1 MKIHRSAVGILAAL
15 VAALAFT
22 AVAFAANPHFVSG
35 NATINQ
41 NGSLNCS
48 FKIAGLGNEPQ
59 DVTCTATGTFVYQ
72 CFNNGGNHPK
82 AGNKETV
89 SAQLSTTQQFQPHN
103 GQITGSLLLGPS
115 GPGDFSCPSGQ
126 TLYLQSAQ
134 YSNIV
139 LSSPGLEDLSLGST
153 GTVTLHQQV

>member
-1 MKIHRSAVGILAAL
+1 MYSYRNV
-15 VAALAFT
+15 
-22 AVAFAANPHFVSG
+22 
-35 NATINQ
+35 
-41 NGSLNCS
+41 
-48 FKIAGLGNEPQ
+48 
-59 DVTCTATGTFVYQ
+59 VYQ

-82 AGNKETV
+82 AGDKETV

-153 GTVTLHQQV
+153 GTVTLHQLV

>member
-1 MKIHRSAVGILAAL
+1 MVGTFAVL
-15 VAALAFT
+15 VAALGFSAS
-22 AVAFAANPHFVSG
+22 AFASSPHFISG
-35 NATINQ
+35 GATINQ
-41 NGSLNCS
+41 NGSLTCS
-48 FKIAGLGNEPQ
+48 FKIAGLGNQPQ

-89 SAQLSTTQQFQPHN
+89 SDQLSTTKQFQPHN

-115 GPGDFSCPSGQ
+115 GPGAFSCPNGQ
-126 TLYLQSAQ
+126 TLYLESAQ
-134 YSNIV
+134 YSSIE
-139 LSSPGLEDLSLGST
+139 LTSPGLTPLNLGDT